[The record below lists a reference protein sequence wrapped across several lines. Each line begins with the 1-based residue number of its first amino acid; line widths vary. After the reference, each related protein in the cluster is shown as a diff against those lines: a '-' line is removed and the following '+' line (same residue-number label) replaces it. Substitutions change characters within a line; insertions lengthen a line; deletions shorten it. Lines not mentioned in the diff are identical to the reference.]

1 MVKYIMALSIPRLA
15 ASIQAAMEIAYRV
28 PSGADNDENAVLAA
42 QSLALATAI
51 INEIVGHAQCSGADS
66 GGDSHTSVGI
76 I

>member
-1 MVKYIMALSIPRLA
+1 MALNIARLA
-15 ASIQAAMEIAYRV
+15 LAIQTAMEVAYRV
-28 PSGADNDENAVLAA
+28 PSGDANDENAFLAA

-51 INEIVGHAQCSGADS
+51 INEITGHAQCSGTDS